1 MRWSFLCGG
10 AALLVA
16 AGLLSACASGGG
28 NAVEN
33 KARMAPISFNEIPG
47 WADDRQ
53 GEALVAFK
61 RSCPKLITGAET
73 KIVTDGGE
81 KTVTAAEWKAI
92 CDAANGVKDTDTRA
106 SRRFFEENFRPLV
119 VQSPGNFTGYFEPE
133 LRGSRAPS
141 RIYTVPVYRR
151 PPDLGDGPYYTR
163 AEIEQGALKGK
174 GLEIAWVQDPVALF
188 EVQVQGSGRIHLAEG
203 GMLSIGFDG
212 SNNRPYTAIGGV
224 LADMGVMPRED
235 ANWPAIRNWLKRNP
249 QKGREVMRKNER
261 YIFFKDTRSTA
272 AAGSQGVPL
281 TAQRSLAVDPRFTP
295 YGTPIWI
302 DTQRPVIGKPGQV
315 EVYRRLLIAQDS
327 GAAIKG
333 PARGD
338 VFFGGGANA
347 VGLGRPHGGQRPGH
361 RAGTQPR
368 LTRDGIIRNRP
379 VAPHFC
385 GCHGARRVQFA
396 RQPSPAPRRAFRHLP
411 RRPVPAVRRLR
422 GGEAARGCGLHRRG
436 AAPAGMLRTAGL

>member
-1 MRWSFLCGG
+1 MRWSLLHGG

-16 AGLLSACASGGG
+16 AGLLSACASGSGT
-28 NAVEN
+28 AVEG
-33 KARMAPISFNEIPG
+33 KARMVPISFNEIPG

-53 GEALVAFK
+53 SEALVAFK
-61 RSCPKLITGAET
+61 RSCPRLTSGGEA

-81 KTVTAAEWKAI
+81 KTITAAEWKAI
-92 CDAANGVKDTDTRA
+92 CETASTVSDTDTPA
-106 SRRFFEENFRPLV
+106 ARRFFEANFRPLV
-119 VQSPGNFTGYFEPE
+119 VQATGNFTGYFEPE

-151 PPDLGDGPYYTR
+151 PSDLGDGPYYTR
-163 AEIEQGALKGK
+163 TEIEQGALKGK

-203 GMLSIGFDG
+203 GTLSIGFDG
-212 SNNRPYTAIGGV
+212 SNNRPYTAIAGV
-224 LADMGVMPRED
+224 LADMGVMRRED
-235 ANWPAIRNWLKRNP
+235 ATWPAIRNWLKRNP

-295 YGTPIWI
+295 FGTPVWI

-315 EVYRRLLIAQDS
+315 EAYRHLFIAQDS

-347 VGLGRPHGGQRPGH
+347 AEWAGRMVGTGQAIVLVP
-361 RAGTQPR
+361 
-368 LTRDGIIRNRP
+368 NR
-379 VAPHFC
+379 
-385 GCHGARRVQFA
+385 G
-396 RQPSPAPRRAFRHLP
+396 
-411 RRPVPAVRRLR
+411 
-422 GGEAARGCGLHRRG
+422 
-436 AAPAGMLRTAGL
+436 

>member
-1 MRWSFLCGG
+1 MRWSFLSARGV
-10 AALLVA
+10 LLIA
-16 AGLLSACASGGG
+16 AGLLSACASGGEH
-28 NAVEN
+28 AVES
-33 KARMAPISFNEIPG
+33 KVRMTPISFHEIPG
-47 WADDRQ
+47 WAEDRQ

-61 RSCPKLITGAET
+61 RSCPKLIRGAET

-81 KTVTAAEWKAI
+81 KTVTAAEWTSI
-92 CDAANGVKDTDTRA
+92 CNAANGMKGTDSHEA
-106 SRRFFEENFRPLV
+106 RRFFEQNFRPLV
-119 VQSPGNFTGYFEPE
+119 VQAPGKFTGYFEPE

-141 RIYTVPVYRR
+141 RLYTVPVYRR
-151 PPDLGDGPYYTR
+151 PPDLGDGPYYAR

-174 GLEIAWVQDPVALF
+174 GLEIAWVQDPIALF

-224 LADMGVMPRED
+224 LADMGVMKRED
-235 ANWPAIRNWLKRNP
+235 ASWPAIRNWLKRHP
-249 QKGREVMRKNER
+249 AKGRDVMRKNER

-302 DTQRPVIGKPGQV
+302 DTQRPVIGKPGKV

-347 VGLGRPHGGQRPGH
+347 ADWAGRMVGDGQAIVLVP
-361 RAGTQPR
+361 
-368 LTRDGIIRNRP
+368 NR
-379 VAPHFC
+379 
-385 GCHGARRVQFA
+385 G
-396 RQPSPAPRRAFRHLP
+396 
-411 RRPVPAVRRLR
+411 
-422 GGEAARGCGLHRRG
+422 
-436 AAPAGMLRTAGL
+436 

>member
-1 MRWSFLCGG
+1 MRWSFLPGG

-16 AGLLSACASGGG
+16 IGLLSACASGSGT
-28 NAVEN
+28 AVESQ
-33 KARMAPISFNEIPG
+33 ARMAPISFNEIPG

-61 RSCPKLITGAET
+61 RSCPKLTSGPAS
-73 KIVTDGGE
+73 KIATDGGE
-81 KTVTAAEWKAI
+81 KTVTAAEWKLI
-92 CDAANGVKDTDTRA
+92 CNSAHGVKDTDTPA
-106 SRRFFEENFRPLV
+106 ARRFFEENFRPLM
-119 VQSPGNFTGYFEPE
+119 VQAPGSFTGYFEPE

-151 PPDLGDGPYYTR
+151 PADLGDGPYYTR

-174 GLEIAWVQDPVALF
+174 GLEVAWVQDPVALF

-203 GMLSIGFDG
+203 GTLSIGFDG
-212 SNNRPYTAIGGV
+212 SNNLPYTAIGGV
-224 LADMGVMPRED
+224 LADMGVMRRED
-235 ANWPAIRNWLKRNP
+235 ATWPAIRNWLKRNP
-249 QKGREVMRKNER
+249 QKGRGVMRKNER

-295 YGTPIWI
+295 FGTPVWV
-302 DTQRPVIGKPGQV
+302 DTQRPVIGKPGKV
-315 EVYRRLLIAQDS
+315 EVYRHLFIAQDS

-347 VGLGRPHGGQRPGH
+347 ADWAGRMVGTGQAIVLVP
-361 RAGTQPR
+361 
-368 LTRDGIIRNRP
+368 NR
-379 VAPHFC
+379 
-385 GCHGARRVQFA
+385 G
-396 RQPSPAPRRAFRHLP
+396 
-411 RRPVPAVRRLR
+411 
-422 GGEAARGCGLHRRG
+422 
-436 AAPAGMLRTAGL
+436 